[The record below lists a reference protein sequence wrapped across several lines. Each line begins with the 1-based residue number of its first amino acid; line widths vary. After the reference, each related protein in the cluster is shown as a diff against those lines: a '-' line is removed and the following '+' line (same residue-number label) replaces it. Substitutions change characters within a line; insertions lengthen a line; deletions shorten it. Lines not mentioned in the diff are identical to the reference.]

1 MDSLSREVRI
11 TIASVCGWGARLDGM
26 VNISE
31 QLLNTVTVNR
41 PKTLIGLGQKGM

>member
-1 MDSLSREVRI
+1 
-11 TIASVCGWGARLDGM
+11 M